1 MMSRII
7 ILTTDKWIVDIRNL
21 YPRND

>member
-1 MMSRII
+1 MSRII
-7 ILTTDKWIVDIRNL
+7 ILTTDKWILDIRNV